1 MNENDVKV
9 SINDTGN
16 IIRVM
21 LNFIANSQKLEAGV
35 HDIQKMMSGETYKP
49 YKVIKKL
56 KKMIDSL
63 FEVNK
68 AASDEIDK
76 NNTAITPD
84 ILSVILD
91 RIDQNNKIIEI
102 LIMLY
107 ENVAKDLVE
116 G

>member
-1 MNENDVKV
+1 MNENGVKMA
-9 SINDTGN
+9 ITDTRN
-16 IIRVM
+16 IIKVM
-21 LNFIANSQKLEAGV
+21 LDFVANSQKLEAGV
-35 HDIQKMMSGETYKP
+35 YDIQKMMSGETYKP

-68 AASDEIDK
+68 AASDEID
-76 NNTAITPD
+76 NNNSAITPD
-84 ILSVILD
+84 ILTLILD
-91 RIDQNNKIIEI
+91 RMDQNNKIIEI